1 MKDVNLGLIG
11 LGSMGKT
18 HLKNCL
24 CLKNARLVSV
34 ADSSKT
40 ELRFAEKMGI
50 KNFHTDYTEL
60 LNDKNVDAVIISV
73 PNFLHKECSQRAADA
88 GKDIF
93 LEKPLS
99 RNFVEGQEIVWH
111 VKRRGV
117 KLMVGYPSRFAKEFV
132 ELKSM
137 LESGVLGDIQ
147 MAYATNISE
156 GPFSPRGEMGRPAPV
171 PSWWFDKE
179 LMGGGALL
187 DLGIHAISL
196 FRWYF
201 GEVNEAKS
209 YLGHRFHMN
218 FEDHASCFL
227 KFKDGPVAT
236 INVGWFSKAPHVSV
250 KLYGTTG
257 HASVVRSPPSI
268 FATVLDDIGR
278 KLGKIERSADR
289 FYRELEYFVECV
301 RSDVPPSPSGE
312 EALQDMQIIS
322 KAYENSFCLSP

>member
-1 MKDVNLGLIG
+1 
-11 LGSMGKT
+11 
-18 HLKNCL
+18 
-24 CLKNARLVSV
+24 
-34 ADSSKT
+34 
-40 ELRFAEKMGI
+40 
-50 KNFHTDYTEL
+50 
-60 LNDKNVDAVIISV
+60 
-73 PNFLHKECSQRAADA
+73 
-88 GKDIF
+88 
-93 LEKPLS
+93 
-99 RNFVEGQEIVWH
+99 
-111 VKRRGV
+111 
-117 KLMVGYPSRFAKEFV
+117 
-132 ELKSM
+132 
-137 LESGVLGDIQ
+137 
-147 MAYATNISE
+147 
-156 GPFSPRGEMGRPAPV
+156 MGRPAPV

-218 FEDHASCFL
+218 FEDHALCFL
-227 KFKDGPVAT
+227 KFKDGPIAT

-268 FATVLDDIGR
+268 FATVLDDIRR
-278 KLGKIERSADR
+278 KVGKIERSVDR

-301 RSDVPPSPSGE
+301 RSDVLPSPSGE

-322 KAYENSFCLSP
+322 KAYENSFRLSP